1 MPYRSDQY
9 LEQID
14 DIFILC
20 RDQEHHRKFLEYM
33 NTRHENMTFTEAE
46 TNDTWMLKNAH
57 SASCVSEQ
65 GPQRCT
71 LQHLNG
77 ALVARSASNKMNP
90 I

>member
-1 MPYRSDQY
+1 MYTVYFVAEAWMMWYEAAITPEVPKI
-9 LEQID
+9 LKEQ
-14 DIFILC
+14 
-20 RDQEHHRKFLEYM
+20 
-33 NTRHENMTFTEAE
+33 NMTFTDAE

-57 SASCVSEQ
+57 SASCVPEQ

-77 ALVARSASNKMNP
+77 ALVARSASNKMIP

>member
-1 MPYRSDQY
+1 
-9 LEQID
+9 
-14 DIFILC
+14 
-20 RDQEHHRKFLEYM
+20 
-33 NTRHENMTFTEAE
+33 MTLTDAE

-90 I
+90 V